1 MEQRKDYG
9 FYYSDYGGHLD
20 IEAVE
25 DSSYSY
31 GSIDDIEHNGIK
43 AE

>member
-9 FYYSDYGGHLD
+9 FYYSDYGGHLG

-25 DSSYSY
+25 DFSYSY
-31 GSIDDIEHNGIK
+31 GSIDGTEQNGIK
-43 AE
+43 AG

>member
-25 DSSYSY
+25 DFSYSY
-31 GSIDDIEHNGIK
+31 GSIDDIEQSRIK
-43 AE
+43 VV